1 MGYEEKFLY
10 CKEGKD
16 TRLLLK
22 MLKEKPHN
30 DFKVLEVL
38 TLKRNWNARYR
49 NAEGIN
55 VNGKIIPFTFI
66 SRNEIEN
73 PDMYYRKPLG
83 RLNDNDIATMK
94 NGNAS
99 LAFGEIQEHF
109 FNKNDLLI
117 WIAGDRGN
125 IRNGYDLF
133 GYANA
138 AENTLFN
145 TMHDSDF
152 PKQFLID
159 GKLDIVNALPYAC
172 KLAVDGLVSMGMMT
186 SDEARVIKEVRMISL
201 DGIPDI
207 DDLLKQTDLFRRKTY
222 TK

>member
-38 TLKRNWNARYR
+38 TLKRNWNVRYR

-94 NGNAS
+94 NGNTS

-133 GYANA
+133 GYAHA
-138 AENTLFN
+138 VENTLFN
-145 TMHDSDF
+145 TMYDDDF
-152 PKQFLID
+152 PKQFLVD
-159 GKLDIVNALPYAC
+159 GKLDIENALPYAC
-172 KLAVDGLVSMGMMT
+172 ELAVDSFVSKGMLT
-186 SDEARVIKEVRMISL
+186 KEEAQVIKEVRMISL

-207 DDLLKQTDLFRRKTY
+207 DNLLKQTDLFRRKTY